1 MGERKGQGGRRRAMA
16 KPWVR
21 EAKLVQEGDAGPNA
35 AGGLGRA
42 ALADGQKL
50 ASFCLAL
57 PEEV

>member
-1 MGERKGQGGRRRAMA
+1 MA

-21 EAKLVQEGDAGPNA
+21 EAKLVQEGDTDPNA

-42 ALADGQKL
+42 ALADGQKS